1 MFGVHQLFASATRQ
15 VHLRATWWVHSR
27 HVNVSGSHVS
37 SQGGARCMSLGCS
50 PASGS
55 LRPSWMVPSPSQS
68 LSR

>member
-1 MFGVHQLFASATRQ
+1 MLGVHQLSVSVTRQ
-15 VHLRATWWVHSR
+15 VHLRATWWVHSC

-37 SQGGARCMSLGCS
+37 SQGVARCMSLGCS

-55 LRPSWMVPSPSQS
+55 LRPSRMVPSPSQS